1 MKDKLKVVMNLKG
14 KAVVRILK
22 NLMKVAGQYILKYL
36 IFFSLGIIG
45 IMKIFILLYVLLQ
58 ELRSL

>member
-36 IFFSLGIIG
+36 IFF
-45 IMKIFILLYVLLQ
+45 
-58 ELRSL
+58 